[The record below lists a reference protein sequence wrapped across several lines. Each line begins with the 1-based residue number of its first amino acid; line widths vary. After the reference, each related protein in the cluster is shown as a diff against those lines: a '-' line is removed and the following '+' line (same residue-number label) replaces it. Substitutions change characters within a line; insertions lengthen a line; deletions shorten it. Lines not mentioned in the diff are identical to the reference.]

1 MRINVLFSF
10 EKLELPVNYN
20 HIMQS
25 FILQLIDD
33 AEYRKFLHD
42 EGYKHS
48 TRSYKLFTFSEL
60 VGDFVLDRQRKII
73 TFRENA
79 VLSISS
85 CNENL
90 VRYCA
95 DSLLFKD
102 SFQLLSQTMYVQ
114 KIDYESEKIESN
126 EITVKTL
133 SPITVYSTID
143 DGFKKKTVYFSPR
156 DSQFSALV
164 GENLMHKYF
173 AIHSNDE
180 SLCLNWE
187 IKIFPKEEKSLKKV
201 VTRYKNFII
210 EAWNGVFVI
219 QGDPILLQIG
229 YDAGFGSK
237 NSQGFGLVK
246 TL

>member
-1 MRINVLFSF
+1 VRINVLFSF

-33 AEYRKFLHD
+33 AEYRRFIHD

-48 TRSYKLFTFSEL
+48 TRSYKLFTFSAF
-60 VGDFVLDRQRKII
+60 VGDFVLDRHRKII
-73 TFRENA
+73 TFSKNA

-85 CNENL
+85 CNEDL
-90 VRYCA
+90 IRYCA

-102 SFQLLSQTMYVQ
+102 YFQLLSQKIYV
-114 KIDYESEKIESN
+114 KKLDYESEKIEDR

-143 DGFKKKTVYFSPR
+143 DGLRKRTVYFSPH
-156 DSQFSALV
+156 DSQFSVLV
-164 GENLMHKYF
+164 GENLIHKYF
-173 AIHSNDE
+173 AFHGTDE
-180 SLCLNWE
+180 SACLNRD
-187 IKIFPKEEKSLKKV
+187 IKIFPKEEKSLRKV
-201 VTRYKNFII
+201 VTRYKNFVI

-219 QGDPILLQIG
+219 QGDPALLQIG

-246 TL
+246 ML